1 MPSIPNG
8 YAQVEG
14 LRLLEIAAQMFGP
27 IFTLDQL
34 KPLAGRQGLSQAHLR
49 KLISDL
55 AGSGRINILKRG
67 TYAVTQSPLFADEI
81 HPFAVALA
89 LVQPAAISHWSALA
103 QHGFTTQMPAMIQA
117 STPRKILTPEMR
129 KGQALRPR
137 NRAVWRALDLEI
149 EYIYVQE
156 RQFFGHQTIWVNR
169 WQKVQLTDPE
179 RTVLDLIARSDV
191 FGGMRAAIEIF
202 EAALPRISVTKLVEY
217 ARKYGVVALMKRTG
231 WLLEQLGVP
240 ANETDTLQNQ
250 PVTSYYRLDP
260 QGSASPSYN
269 ARWHI
274 IENIKVAQH
283 A

>member
-1 MPSIPNG
+1 MSSTTSG
-8 YAQVEG
+8 YAQGEG
-14 LRLLEIAAQMFGP
+14 LKLLETAAQMFGP
-27 IFTLDQL
+27 IFTLEQL
-34 KPLAGRQGLSQAHLR
+34 KPLAGQQSLSQPHLR

-67 TYAVTQSPLFADEI
+67 TYAVTHSPLFADEI

-103 QHGFTTQMPAMIQA
+103 QHGFTTQLPTMIQA

-137 NRAVWRALDLEI
+137 NRAVWRALDLEF

-169 WQKVQLTDPE
+169 WQKVQVTDPE
-179 RTVLDLIARSDV
+179 RTMLDLIARPDV

-202 EAALPRISVTKLVEY
+202 EKALPRISVVKLVEY
-217 ARKYGVVALMKRTG
+217 ALKYDVVALMKRSG
-231 WLLEQLGVP
+231 WLLEQLGIP
-240 ANETDTLQNQ
+240 AVEMEVLQKH

-260 QGSASPSYN
+260 QSSASTNYN

>member
-1 MPSIPNG
+1 MSSTANG
-8 YAQVEG
+8 YAQGEG
-14 LRLLEIAAQMFGP
+14 LRLLEAAAQTFGP
-27 IFTLDQL
+27 LFTLDQL
-34 KPLAGRQGLSQAHLR
+34 KPLAGQQGLSPAHLR

-67 TYAVTQSPLFADEI
+67 TYAVTHSPLFADEI
-81 HPFAVALA
+81 HSFAVALA

-103 QHGFTTQMPAMIQA
+103 QHGFTTQMPAMVQA

-137 NRAVWRALDLEI
+137 NRAVWRALDLEF
-149 EYIYVQE
+149 EYIYVQQ

-169 WQKVQLTDPE
+169 WQKVQVTDPE
-179 RTVLDLIARSDV
+179 RTALDLIARPDV

-202 EAALPRISVTKLVEY
+202 EGALTRISVAKLVDY
-217 ARKYGVVALMKRTG
+217 VLKYDVVALMKRTG
-231 WLLEQLGVP
+231 WLLEQLGIP
-240 ANETDTLQNQ
+240 AGETEPLQRHA
-250 PVTSYYRLDP
+250 VTSYYRLDP
-260 QGSASPSYN
+260 QSSASTNYN